1 MVNQE
6 QLARETRFEIDL
18 WWGVFA
24 GPISWAVGQGSSYAM
39 VQHACSTGHIY
50 VLYLIDVA
58 AILIALSGFYMALK
72 NFRRF
77 PEGQPSGGKP
87 HDRAHFQCI
96 LGMIFSLGF
105 VVVNLAIALPR
116 WIMSP
121 CS

>member
-1 MVNQE
+1 MKP
-6 QLARETRFEIDL
+6 DL
-18 WWGVFA
+18 NSISGGVFS
-24 GPISWAVGQGSSYAM
+24 PDRFRGQWDRDR
-39 VQHACSTGHIY
+39 

-58 AILIALSGFYMALK
+58 AILITLSGFYMALK